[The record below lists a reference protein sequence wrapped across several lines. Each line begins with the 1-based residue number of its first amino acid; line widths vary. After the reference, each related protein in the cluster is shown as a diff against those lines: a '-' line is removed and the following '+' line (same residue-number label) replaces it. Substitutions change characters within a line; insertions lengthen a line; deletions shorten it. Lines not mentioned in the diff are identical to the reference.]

1 MTKPSAATNFLVC
14 SIAYG
19 LPTTERAKLARSER
33 VNQMQCKALT
43 GAALLATALALAA
56 CSGSKEASP
65 GPAMS
70 QSTSAP
76 AMSTPVMSAPAMSA
90 PAMSQSAAGTRIG
103 SFGGLNGKH
112 VAGTA
117 AVANAQIVLSGFSSD
132 AGPDLHIYLTTGTD
146 ESAVAAGKEIGS
158 ITFDKAS
165 QTFSTTGV
173 DTSSYTTVVIHC
185 DKAKAVFGAATLT

>member
-76 AMSTPVMSAPAMSA
+76 AMSTPVMSA